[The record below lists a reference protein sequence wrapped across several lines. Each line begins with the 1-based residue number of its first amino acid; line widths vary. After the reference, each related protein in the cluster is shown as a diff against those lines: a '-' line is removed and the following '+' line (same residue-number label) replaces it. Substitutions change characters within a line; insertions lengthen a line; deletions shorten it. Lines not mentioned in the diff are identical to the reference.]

1 MHFAKCILRNT
12 IPLIRYFSY
21 VTMNTVKF
29 TFYLKQHI
37 IFAEMRDSMALNK
50 STLSEQIYQILR
62 DDILKQNIRCGEK
75 LTLKLLMERFQVSS
89 TPIREALTRLS
100 QDHLVSYY
108 SNIGVNVI
116 DLKPKD
122 LKEIYQFMGDLDGLA
137 IRYASSYPRQEE
149 VAEAV
154 GQVIEQAANAVKKG
168 DTASWC
174 LYSDQ
179 FHLEFYKFCCNSHLA
194 ESAERM
200 RSQLTIFS
208 NQYGKNEEIQ
218 TEIQTEHEAIFQTYL
233 DGDVEAAVQMMK
245 AHLEHSLK
253 HALALI

>member
-1 MHFAKCILRNT
+1 
-12 IPLIRYFSY
+12 
-21 VTMNTVKF
+21 
-29 TFYLKQHI
+29 
-37 IFAEMRDSMALNK
+37 MALNK

-62 DDILKQNIRCGEK
+62 EDILKQNIRCGEK

-122 LKEIYQFMGDLDGLA
+122 LKEIYEFMGDLDGLA
-137 IRYASSYPRQEE
+137 IRYASAHPHQDL
-149 VAEAV
+149 VTEAV
-154 GQVIEQAANAVKKG
+154 RKVLDKASNAIKENDG
-168 DTASWC
+168 GNWC

-179 FHLEFYKFCCNSHLA
+179 FHLEFYEFCHNSHLT

-208 NQYGKNEEIQ
+208 NQYGKSARIQ
-218 TEIQTEHEAIFQTYL
+218 TEIQAEHEAVFHQYL
-233 DGDVEAAVQMMK
+233 AGHTEAAVKMMK
-245 AHLEHSLK
+245 EHLEHSLH

>member
-1 MHFAKCILRNT
+1 MNIDTKIRLQASLTLIFVSIFPPSE
-12 IPLIRYFSY
+12 PLSLNY
-21 VTMNTVKF
+21 TK
-29 TFYLKQHI
+29 L
-37 IFAEMRDSMALNK
+37 AEMRNSMALNK

-122 LKEIYQFMGDLDGLA
+122 LKEIYEFMGDLDGLA
-137 IRYASSYPRQEE
+137 IRYAHAHSHHDQ

-154 GQVIEQAANAVKKG
+154 RLVLDKAGKAIKEDDVDN
-168 DTASWC
+168 WC

-179 FHLEFYKFCCNSHLA
+179 FHLEFYEFCQNSHLK
-194 ESAERM
+194 ESAARM

-208 NQYGKNEEIQ
+208 NQYGKDAGIQ
-218 TEIQTEHEAIFQTYL
+218 ADIQKEHEAIFQKYL

-245 AHLEHSLK
+245 KHLENSLK
-253 HALALI
+253 HALALV